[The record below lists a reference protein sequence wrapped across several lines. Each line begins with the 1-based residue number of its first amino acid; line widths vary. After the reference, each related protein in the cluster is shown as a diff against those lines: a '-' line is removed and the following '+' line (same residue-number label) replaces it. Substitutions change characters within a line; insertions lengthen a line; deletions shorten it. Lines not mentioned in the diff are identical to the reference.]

1 MKFLDYK
8 VYSIIL
14 YIFLTIIFLLSL
26 IVILQI
32 LFNDSSSKKFS
43 YLSSFINS
51 IIDLMVITMYIPITE
66 IFLISIKCVD
76 GNIYG
81 IKDAETCWGSSHY
94 LNIILGIIGSIL
106 LFLWCTFMVNF
117 KFCPFQK
124 LMSTIRLTS
133 NNDIIITLMK
143 LFAILQH
150 LLITNEYVSLIIL
163 LIISITLFASCYNN
177 HTYNNN
183 ILEIIITM
191 KNLIA
196 LWIYFVLFLS
206 KIFQNFIANG
216 FIFLFIFGCPII
228 VILSFILNR
237 EKDFDNFHLGG
248 NINNFNDYI
257 NKMKHNSK
265 LINSFINRNKNARNE
280 IEDKEQRNIIIL
292 KGKIK
297 IHNMICADKDCPLTK
312 FMNNEGIAKVDINF
326 NIQKQCL
333 LNYMNIY
340 FNKGL
345 KMFPKNVQ
353 IIILY
358 IQFNYS

>member
-106 LFLWCTFMVNF
+106 LFLWCTFMVYC

-206 KIFQNFIANG
+206 KIFQNFIANE
-216 FIFLFIFGCPII
+216 FIFFLF
-228 VILSFILNR
+228 L
-237 EKDFDNFHLGG
+237 
-248 NINNFNDYI
+248 
-257 NKMKHNSK
+257 
-265 LINSFINRNKNARNE
+265 A
-280 IEDKEQRNIIIL
+280 
-292 KGKIK
+292 
-297 IHNMICADKDCPLTK
+297 
-312 FMNNEGIAKVDINF
+312 
-326 NIQKQCL
+326 
-333 LNYMNIY
+333 
-340 FNKGL
+340 
-345 KMFPKNVQ
+345 VQ
-353 IIILY
+353 L
-358 IQFNYS
+358 